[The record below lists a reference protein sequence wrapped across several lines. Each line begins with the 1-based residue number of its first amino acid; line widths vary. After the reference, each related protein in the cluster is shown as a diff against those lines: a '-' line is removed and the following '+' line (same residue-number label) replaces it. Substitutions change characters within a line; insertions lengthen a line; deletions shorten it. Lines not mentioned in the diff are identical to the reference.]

1 VVEVVQRVH
10 GAAIDFYAL
19 GSEREARAGADVRSR
34 LAGTDEVVE
43 G

>member
-19 GSEREARAGADVRSR
+19 GRVSDREAGA
-34 LAGTDEVVE
+34 DEVVE
-43 G
+43 GWG